1 VQIAVE
7 LPGVVVGADS
17 RLSGTTARDCW
28 RGHVF
33 GEEFCP
39 TRAPIRTRTAPT
51 SLQETPRRSQGK
63 PYASIRS
70 ANEERPW
77 RGGLHGD
84 VDPIEDSSHL
94 PRLTMIFFVGTRRSS
109 QTRSR
114 IRTVAHHGPTR
125 GGSVFILCGSINGYG
140 SAGSYMP
147 KSPDRVMDSDEVRP
161 EIPRD
166 RLDMPKGKGKASALI
181 PR

>member
-1 VQIAVE
+1 MQIAVE

-17 RLSGTTARDCW
+17 RLSGTTTRDCW

-94 PRLTMIFFVGTRRSS
+94 PRLTTIFFAGTRRSS
-109 QTRSR
+109 QTHSR
-114 IRTVAHHGPTR
+114 IQTVAHSAVNR
-125 GGSVFILCGSINGYG
+125 GGLCFRRALNHRRAIGTPPVNNLVGEDHNDARMALVEDQG
-140 SAGSYMP
+140 
-147 KSPDRVMDSDEVRP
+147 VR
-161 EIPRD
+161 
-166 RLDMPKGKGKASALI
+166 RLDFIAKLQNPHAH
-181 PR
+181 